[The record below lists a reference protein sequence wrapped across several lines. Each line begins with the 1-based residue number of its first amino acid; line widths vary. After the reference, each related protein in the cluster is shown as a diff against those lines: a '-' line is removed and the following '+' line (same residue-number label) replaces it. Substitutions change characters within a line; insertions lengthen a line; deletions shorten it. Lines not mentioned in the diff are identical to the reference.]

1 MPLPVTKCISL
12 CDCDQVLCVNL
23 LIIRFYQWAMFA
35 EVSGSSQD
43 GGRLGGEV
51 DLLQSG
57 GKPFCLPLPLHGGG
71 RRLQGVTSQAGEG
84 SSQ

>member
-1 MPLPVTKCISL
+1 
-12 CDCDQVLCVNL
+12 
-23 LIIRFYQWAMFA
+23 MFA

-57 GKPFCLPLPLHGGG
+57 GKPFCLPLPFHGGG
-71 RRLQGVTSQAGEG
+71 RRLQEITSQAGEG